1 MALVRYVV
9 PVLVG
14 GLLWAVPLRGQ
25 GPTGSITGQV
35 NDIGTQQPLSGVSI
49 RVLGTP
55 LGTQTR
61 SDGGYTLTDVP
72 AGAQRLRV
80 TRIGYAPLE
89 QAVTVTAG
97 VTTPVNL
104 ALQPQA
110 AMLAPLVV
118 TGYGTQRREAVTGS
132 VATVDPTTPTVG
144 VVTNV
149 NQMLAGR
156 TAGVNITTNNGEP
169 GAGVQIRIRGA
180 TSLSASNEPLY
191 VIDGV
196 PITNVESEAAG
207 FGIGGSPPLPRS
219 PLNLLNPSDIGSI
232 TILKDASATA
242 IYGSRGANGVILI
255 ETKRGASGG
264 ASMTYDSYVAT
275 ASPYRSLDVLT
286 GDEYRQFV
294 QEQVALYNTDPT
306 KGLNPTFLAAL
317 GTANTDWAKAVNR
330 TGVTNN
336 HNVAFAGGSD
346 ITSYRA
352 SLNYMNQQGVALS
365 SGFRRIQGRLGASHF
380 ALNNR
385 LRIGLNVTTSQANN
399 DYLAFEN
406 QGGFEGGVFMNTAI
420 FNPTQPVTVTDSTG
434 TRYYEIGT
442 GSQSVRNPVALAE
455 QIQDFGTT
463 NRTLGN
469 ISADLDLLPG
479 LTGRINVGVDKSG
492 GVRRIYLPRSSPAG
506 AQYGGLAQQIDR
518 DNQSKTFQGMLTYT
532 RQFAA
537 VHDLDVVGV
546 YEFSESRIEEFR
558 AEARSFLTDVT
569 GFNSLSSG
577 SVQVTP
583 QSFRTDERWISFI
596 TRASY
601 GYKQRYFVT
610 GVVRRDG
617 RSAFGAD
624 HKWATFPGVSASWRI
639 SDEQFMP
646 KAPFSDLRL
655 RAGYGVVGNPGVPP
669 YSSLIT
675 LEATGGAKYVFG
687 DAVVIGFAPVRNP
700 NPDLRFEKT
709 SQVNVA
715 LDYGLLDNRVS
726 GSIEYYVKNTSD
738 LLLSVPVAQPALATT
753 RLQNIGAV
761 RNRGLELSLDALA
774 LSRPNLTWRA
784 GLVFAMERN
793 KVVNLG
799 DTAGVEPSYTFLTT
813 GFVSGQGQSDQVSQR
828 IIPGQPLGTF
838 FGPRFVGVNAQGK
851 QLFACASTSAGC
863 VSGQTTTPLASD
875 YAIIGNA
882 YPDFTLGLHS
892 TVTFGKFDLNV
903 QMRGAFGQEVF
914 NNTALVYS
922 TKSNALQG
930 KNFLRD
936 ALTDPIDIREPAI
949 YSSRWIEGAS
959 YLRLQNVTAGYSF
972 NLPGPPGAPR
982 SARIYLSGD
991 NLLLLTGYSGLDPE
1005 VHQEVGLASVGIDYL
1020 SYPRPRTLT
1029 AGVQLA
1035 F

>member
-1 MALVRYVV
+1 
-9 PVLVG
+9 
-14 GLLWAVPLRGQ
+14 
-25 GPTGSITGQV
+25 
-35 NDIGTQQPLSGVSI
+35 
-49 RVLGTP
+49 
-55 LGTQTR
+55 
-61 SDGGYTLTDVP
+61 
-72 AGAQRLRV
+72 
-80 TRIGYAPLE
+80 
-89 QAVTVTAG
+89 
-97 VTTPVNL
+97 
-104 ALQPQA
+104 
-110 AMLAPLVV
+110 
-118 TGYGTQRREAVTGS
+118 
-132 VATVDPTTPTVG
+132 
-144 VVTNV
+144 
-149 NQMLAGR
+149 
-156 TAGVNITTNNGEP
+156 
-169 GAGVQIRIRGA
+169 
-180 TSLSASNEPLY
+180 
-191 VIDGV
+191 
-196 PITNVESEAAG
+196 
-207 FGIGGSPPLPRS
+207 
-219 PLNLLNPSDIGSI
+219 
-232 TILKDASATA
+232 
-242 IYGSRGANGVILI
+242 
-255 ETKRGASGG
+255 
-264 ASMTYDSYVAT
+264 
-275 ASPYRSLDVLT
+275 
-286 GDEYRQFV
+286 
-294 QEQVALYNTDPT
+294 
-306 KGLNPTFLAAL
+306 
-317 GTANTDWAKAVNR
+317 
-330 TGVTNN
+330 
-336 HNVAFAGGSD
+336 
-346 ITSYRA
+346 
-352 SLNYMNQQGVALS
+352 
-365 SGFRRIQGRLGASHF
+365 
-380 ALNNR
+380 
-385 LRIGLNVTTSQANN
+385 
-399 DYLAFEN
+399 
-406 QGGFEGGVFMNTAI
+406 
-420 FNPTQPVTVTDSTG
+420 
-434 TRYYEIGT
+434 
-442 GSQSVRNPVALAE
+442 
-455 QIQDFGTT
+455 
-463 NRTLGN
+463 
-469 ISADLDLLPG
+469 
-479 LTGRINVGVDKSG
+479 
-492 GVRRIYLPRSSPAG
+492 
-506 AQYGGLAQQIDR
+506 
-518 DNQSKTFQGMLTYT
+518 MLTYT
-532 RQFAA
+532 RQFAG

-569 GFNSLSSG
+569 GFNTLSSG

-583 QSFRTDERWISFI
+583 QSFRTDEKWISFI

-655 RAGYGVVGNPGVPP
+655 RVGYGVVGNPGVPP

-687 DAVVIGFAPVRNP
+687 DATVIGFAPVRNP
-700 NPDLRFEKT
+700 NPNLRFEKT

-738 LLLSVPVAQPALATT
+738 LLLSVPVAQPALATD